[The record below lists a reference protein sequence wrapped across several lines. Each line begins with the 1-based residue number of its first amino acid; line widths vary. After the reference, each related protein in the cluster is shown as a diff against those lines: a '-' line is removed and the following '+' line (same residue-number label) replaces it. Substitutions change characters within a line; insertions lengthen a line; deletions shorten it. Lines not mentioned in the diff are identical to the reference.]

1 MDLKYSIKKKL
12 AVYCAEHGL
21 QKLDVIAQISQA
33 LDVDQ
38 RTIYNYMA
46 IKSDDEKELD
56 DKTLETIARILET
69 ELSEL
74 VIHNLS

>member
-1 MDLKYSIKKKL
+1 MALKYSIKKAL
-12 AVYCAEHGL
+12 AVHCAERGL
-21 QKLDVIAQISQA
+21 QKLDVIAQIAQA

-56 DKTLETIARILET
+56 DKTLETIAGILET